1 MSEYEPLHNPGKAF
15 TRTTSAAVTGG
26 QLLIV
31 SGSGTVAPSSAASA
45 SWLGVAAFDA
55 ASGTLVGV
63 FCEGVQRLVASGS
76 ITAGALVEA
85 AAAGA
90 VASHTNG
97 TNDFN
102 VVGVALNTVTN
113 GQLVEVSLLR

>member
-31 SGSGTVAPSSAASA
+31 SGSGTVAPSSAATA

-55 ASGTLVGV
+55 ASGALVGV